1 MTSKV
6 DLPLSVPEISGNE
19 WKYIKECL
27 DTNWVSYLGSF
38 VDQFEDTI
46 ADYVGAKHG
55 VATVNGT
62 AALHTALLVAGI
74 EAEDEVLVSTLT
86 FIAPVNAIRYM
97 GAWPVFIDSEP
108 KYLQMDANKVVEF
121 LEKECRWT
129 SGALY
134 NKVTGRRIKAIL
146 PVHIL
151 GHPVDM
157 DPIVEIARKYD
168 LIVIEDAA
176 ESLGA
181 RYKGKKVGHLGDI
194 SCFSF
199 NGNKV
204 ITTGGG
210 GMIATDNESWALR
223 AKHLTTQAKSDK
235 LEYLHDEIGYNYR
248 MNNIQA
254 AMGLAQMEKLNEFID
269 KKRQIAATYSEG
281 LKGVPNLVLMCED
294 EHAHSTYWLYTLLVG
309 QLDSKQSSREL
320 IKQMN
325 QLGIH
330 SRPLWLPAHLQKM
343 YGDCLFYG
351 TNCAENLYDLAVQL
365 PSSVGLTDDQANY
378 VLTAIRDNCKQ

>member
-6 DLPLSVPEISGNE
+6 DIPLSVPEISGNE

-151 GHPVDM
+151 
-157 DPIVEIARKYD
+157 
-168 LIVIEDAA
+168 
-176 ESLGA
+176 
-181 RYKGKKVGHLGDI
+181 
-194 SCFSF
+194 
-199 NGNKV
+199 
-204 ITTGGG
+204 
-210 GMIATDNESWALR
+210 
-223 AKHLTTQAKSDK
+223 
-235 LEYLHDEIGYNYR
+235 
-248 MNNIQA
+248 
-254 AMGLAQMEKLNEFID
+254 
-269 KKRQIAATYSEG
+269 
-281 LKGVPNLVLMCED
+281 
-294 EHAHSTYWLYTLLVG
+294 
-309 QLDSKQSSREL
+309 
-320 IKQMN
+320 
-325 QLGIH
+325 
-330 SRPLWLPAHLQKM
+330 
-343 YGDCLFYG
+343 
-351 TNCAENLYDLAVQL
+351 
-365 PSSVGLTDDQANY
+365 
-378 VLTAIRDNCKQ
+378 